1 MALLLERFSYPEPH
15 LRPRNG
21 IWRCRV
27 YIPEALSTLFG
38 TTNYLEKTLSTSN
51 KSLAEKLLWR
61 KANEIYDKFDQ
72 KQMEYLEHQYAEQ
85 LRTQK
90 TLDAHVQKRIINF
103 ANAFSVPSIELVETT
118 SLDELKAHRDTL
130 ETFASVL
137 VNTLPDPTTSEGQSF
152 YTQVYSRDL
161 GSWELPKED
170 TPKRMVGGWQGQEV
184 KVGATDNDRMD
195 TGFTKGQIKA
205 AIKYKASSVHSF
217 WCDLFILAADKQKL
231 KPPTLPTPEKMW
243 SKTYEDAKEEVF
255 NFYKTI
261 GAEDLLPVEE
271 DLASELLKE
280 SDRPRTTD
288 DPLPKKIT
296 SYFDSWDKVLARD
309 YEQGS
314 SAYRKLR
321 KGIRLF
327 VDLVGDLQIE
337 ELEPFHAFS
346 FADRQIEENPMVSKS
361 VLKDNQWAA
370 SSFLNHL
377 VEKGLIKINPFASV
391 RLGERRGVKTR
402 HYQDFRREQLFDV
415 FNHDWSE
422 EDRLFLSILVT
433 TGMRSWEAAS
443 LTWEQYNDTE
453 YQGIRYFDLT
463 KAKVKTEGSKRKVP
477 LHPALILPPKKT
489 KGRLFSYAKGH
500 ENDVINAVLTE
511 MFGNDRLKIHSFRRT
526 LKKHMRD
533 AGIPMDVN
541 HHYIG
546 HGLGDSSPNAYLG
559 MSVDAVYEGIC
570 KMSHPYL
577 KG

>member
-21 IWRCRV
+21 VWRCRV

-38 TTNYLEKTLSTSN
+38 STNYLEKTLSTSD

-72 KQMEYLEHQYAEQ
+72 KQMEYQEHQYAEQ
-85 LRTQK
+85 LRIQE
-90 TLDAHVQKRIINF
+90 TLDTSAQERIINF
-103 ANAFSVPSIELVETT
+103 ANAFNVPSIELVETT

-130 ETFASVL
+130 ETYARVL
-137 VNTLPDPTTSEGQSF
+137 VNTLPDPTKLEGQTF
-152 YTQVYSRDL
+152 YAQVYDRSL
-161 GSWELPKED
+161 GQWELPKKD

-184 KVGATDNDRMD
+184 KVAASDNDRMD
-195 TGFTKGQIKA
+195 IGFTKGQIKA

-231 KPPTLPTPEKMW
+231 KPPTLTAPENMW
-243 SKTYEDAKEEVF
+243 SKAYEEATEEVV

-261 GAEDLLPVEE
+261 GAEDLLDEE
-271 DLASELLKE
+271 KEHFAVRE

-288 DPLPKKIT
+288 DPLPKQIT
-296 SYFDSWDKVLARD
+296 TYFDSWDKVLARD
-309 YEQGS
+309 YEVGS

-321 KGIRLF
+321 KGIRRF
-327 VDLVGDLQIE
+327 VELLGDLKIE
-337 ELEPFHAFS
+337 EVEPFHAFN
-346 FADRQIEENPMVSKS
+346 FANRQIEENPTVSKT
-361 VLKDNQWAA
+361 VLKDNNWAVA
-370 SSFLNHL
+370 RFFNEL
-377 VEKGLIKINPFASV
+377 VEKGLIKVNPFV
-391 RLGERRGVKTR
+391 GIRLGKRGVGTR
-402 HYQDFRREQLFDV
+402 HYEDFTREQLFDV
-415 FNHDWSE
+415 FAHDWSE

-433 TGMRSWEAAS
+433 TGMRSWEAAG

-477 LHPALILPPKKT
+477 LHPALILPPKQT
-489 KGRLFSYAKGH
+489 EGRLFSYAKGH
-500 ENDVINAVLTE
+500 ENDVINAVLLE

-526 LKKHMRD
+526 LKRKMRD
-533 AGIPMDVN
+533 DGVSMDIN

-546 HGLGDSSPNAYLG
+546 HGLGDSSPKAYLG
-559 MSVDAVYEGIC
+559 MSVPAMYEGIY
-570 KMSHPYL
+570 KMRHPYL